1 MRQRSHLSQRWRGC
15 TWSGNQAFPCLLLS
29 LSTLGAHIMQP
40 STLST
45 ASCPKREA
53 MPPGASG
60 HTKPNAQFLTMDGG
74 KQDSGLWVH
83 SGCNFVEI
91 KPGES
96 ATSWCTRAVGGGGGP
111 SGSPSASE
119 ERCGHAEQ
127 CGSQAGWLQT
137 MKKTGS
143 FTTLTLEGCLGLRKS
158 NDPQRV
164 KKMTKTQTS
173 VFDAGWESGKRS
185 SPASQDDGGT
195 NRASGFGKWLLVT
208 VGMKWKPLISIVI
221 GENRTLL
228 YEQGGNNLF
237 IYKCLAFST
246 EGLSLKKDMQPCKA
260 SPVLWQSQVFLPLQW
275 S

>member
-1 MRQRSHLSQRWRGC
+1 MRALLTLKRHLPSCLVLMRQRSHLGQRWRGC

-74 KQDSGLWVH
+74 KQDSGLWAQFRGDKTRRICH
-83 SGCNFVEI
+83 QLMYQGCV
-91 KPGES
+91 
-96 ATSWCTRAVGGGGGP
+96 CGGGP

-137 MKKTGS
+137 MKQTGS

-173 VFDAGWESGKRS
+173 VFDAG
-185 SPASQDDGGT
+185 
-195 NRASGFGKWLLVT
+195 
-208 VGMKWKPLISIVI
+208 
-221 GENRTLL
+221 
-228 YEQGGNNLF
+228 
-237 IYKCLAFST
+237 
-246 EGLSLKKDMQPCKA
+246 
-260 SPVLWQSQVFLPLQW
+260 
-275 S
+275 